1 MRSKILRT
9 TLVLAALSAPR
20 SLAAQTMVTFEV
32 PVNLTQLA
40 PEITNVRVYCAI
52 TSTAIVAPT
61 AGSQSGYD
69 ELPVLGGKLVTTMR
83 VVITFPAGS
92 LQAPT
97 GKTAQYECVLQ
108 GVWAS
113 GVGGFSETTSNT
125 VFQLKPTPPPLTGNF
140 VW

>member
-1 MRSKILRT
+1 VLSKILRT

-40 PEITNVRVYCAI
+40 PEITKIRVYCVI
-52 TSTAIVAPT
+52 KSTAIVAPN
-61 AGSQSGYD
+61 AGNQSGTD
-69 ELPVLGGKLVTTMR
+69 ELPVLGGQLVTTMR
-83 VVITFPAGS
+83 VVISFPAGT

-97 GKTAQYECVLQ
+97 GKTAQYQCDLQ
-108 GVWAS
+108 GVTAS
-113 GVGGFSETTSNT
+113 GAGGFSETTSVT
-125 VFQLKPTPPPLTGNF
+125 AFQLKPTPPSLTGNF